1 MITEQLQKRLSDYK
15 ALPSHRQ
22 KNYLTK
28 GRNQIVQIHI
38 YFSEQ
43 NSKAKVKALLQKLKK
58 IDNSNNAINITNS
71 SISSSS
77 ISTQHSRNYSSPT
90 IIAHDQEIK
99 IPRESYIIS
108 QIIHQ
113 RKLNAIKI
121 SSFLKCQ
128 LSIIKKKKQDMINFI
143 LKKRREACLFIQTYY
158 RMFIVNKQFRK
169 ILYSRKFVFFYS
181 LEKRMKNK
189 YENGSEKL
197 NSLKIKIF
205 NIKERNKGKDV
216 IYQLE
221 YSKYLDQYFLP
232 IPAKGPL
239 KQKLFVNFLFN
250 DQCIID
256 PRYDVGCNEKGE
268 YCNIVYH
275 SYLYRTCYFSKFKT
289 VEILP
294 KYKFWENIFEIK
306 NSSGKKKRYNG
317 DSSNSVSGI
326 SIDQYLGTS
335 NVELEDKKEEIEV
348 KPILKNKIISVTN
361 KNQPNPQ
368 KPEKRRKSTKNIN
381 KKVEF
386 NQSISFGY

>member
-15 ALPSHRQ
+15 SLPSHKQ

-43 NSKAKVKALLQKLKK
+43 NSKVKVNTLLQKLKK
-58 IDNSNNAINITNS
+58 INNSNNAINNTNS

-90 IIAHDQEIK
+90 IIAHDQDIK

-128 LSIIKKKKQDMINFI
+128 LSLIKKKKKDMINFI
-143 LKKRREACLFIQTYY
+143 LQKRREACLYIQTYY
-158 RMFIVNKQFRK
+158 RMFIVNKQFHK
-169 ILYSRKFVFFYS
+169 ILCSHKFVFFYS
-181 LEKRMKNK
+181 LEKRMKTK
-189 YENGSEKL
+189 YESGNEKL

-205 NIKERNKGKDV
+205 NIKERSKSKDV

-232 IPAKGPL
+232 IPVKGPL
-239 KQKLFVNFLFN
+239 KQKLLVNFLLN

-275 SYLYRTCYFSKFKT
+275 SSLYRTCYFSKFKT
-289 VEILP
+289 VETLP

-306 NSSGKKKRYNG
+306 HYSGKKKRYNG

-326 SIDQYLGTS
+326 SIDQYLGIS
-335 NVELEDKKEEIEV
+335 NVEQEEKKEEIEV
-348 KPILKNKIISVTN
+348 KPILKNKIICEPN
-361 KNQPNPQ
+361 KNETITHRS
-368 KPEKRRKSTKNIN
+368 EKRRKSTNTN

-386 NQSISFGY
+386 NQSVSFGY